1 VLSFGLVTGL
11 DVTFSACHAHA
22 TTTACYGG
30 AIRAGAASL
39 YRSRIADSGCTSD
52 AGAAGGGGV
61 AVDYELTLRNVTLA
75 NNVAEATATG
85 DAPGGGFFARV
96 EAHVDYS
103 TISGNAAAVG
113 GAGYTPKL
121 VLAES
126 TVSGNTASVQTG
138 GLAAGMAAIS
148 NSTVVFNTTTAA
160 GDSAGGLFVV
170 SRGDLESSILF
181 GNTSGGEANDA
192 GTLIGALFGADNLVG
207 ASLSALP
214 PGTIHDDPLL
224 GPLQNNGG
232 LTETHALG
240 EGSPAL
246 DAGNNDAND
255 ATDQRGAGFARVFNG
270 RADIGAVEM
279 QPEGADTIFENGFD

>member
-1 VLSFGLVTGL
+1 
-11 DVTFSACHAHA
+11 
-22 TTTACYGG
+22 
-30 AIRAGAASL
+30 
-39 YRSRIADSGCTSD
+39 
-52 AGAAGGGGV
+52 
-61 AVDYELTLRNVTLA
+61 
-75 NNVAEATATG
+75 
-85 DAPGGGFFARV
+85 
-96 EAHVDYS
+96 
-103 TISGNAAAVG
+103 
-113 GAGYTPKL
+113 

-207 ASLSALP
+207 ASPSALP

-232 LTETHALG
+232 LTGTHALG

-246 DAGNNDAND
+246 DAGNNAAND